1 MFNIKYTICG
11 LRLFGFIRCILRG
24 EEKKRGEKM
33 GMIEYV
39 DFKQMNLTEMI
50 EIMTHS
56 LFQHF
61 QTGRF

>member
-1 MFNIKYTICG
+1 
-11 LRLFGFIRCILRG
+11 
-24 EEKKRGEKM
+24 M

-50 EIMTHS
+50 EIMTNS

>member
-1 MFNIKYTICG
+1 
-11 LRLFGFIRCILRG
+11 
-24 EEKKRGEKM
+24 M